1 MKKWR
6 EIKDGQNL
14 STKLVVFLG
23 YNLNKINI
31 TIYFKNLT
39 VELHVLYTLNTHVKF
54 YVNWILFTV
63 WFINLYFI
71 NNFILQNLQFK
82 QFIKNIVIDL

>member
-39 VELHVLYTLNTHVKF
+39 VELHVLYTLNTHVKLCQLDIIYYIIYQLIF
-54 YVNWILFTV
+54 YA
-63 WFINLYFI
+63 
-71 NNFILQNLQFK
+71 
-82 QFIKNIVIDL
+82 

>member
-39 VELHVLYTLNTHVKF
+39 VELHVLYTLNIRVKF
-54 YVNWILFTV
+54 CANQILFTV
-63 WFINLYFI
+63 WFINLYLFI
-71 NNFILQNLQFK
+71 NLNYKNL
-82 QFIKNIVIDL
+82 

>member
-31 TIYFKNLT
+31 TIYFENLI
-39 VELHVLYTLNTHVKF
+39 VVLHVLYTFNTHVKF
-54 YVNWILFTV
+54 VSIRYYL
-63 WFINLYFI
+63 LY
-71 NNFILQNLQFK
+71 
-82 QFIKNIVIDL
+82 DL